1 MTRLWWVLV
10 VILAMPA
17 TAHAVSVNGFTLTE
31 TQIPLSEEMKK
42 DTGFFTQGPVLSLI
56 KFPGKGEFEARL
68 AMFYK
73 AKNVFLVS
81 AAGEKRPS
89 ENRVKELIEKFKD
102 SATPLQLEFYMDGDT
117 DPEDGLVFTNK
128 RFTVGL
134 YLRSGSYSVSHTFDH
149 VTLTEF
155 ELADVVSRIDT
166 DMSRFGTIHTV
177 ARVDDIPL
185 GSADFNKDIRVGDWL
200 FEDDGQYTNRYL
212 MAMLA
217 NWAYEPEF
225 TYEGKTVTKSSLL
238 ITIYSPSRDNAVFRN
253 GSIILSNANNE
264 IEERQ
269 KREDVYG
276 FSASS
281 PGQSG
286 DWYLWRVEEVD
297 GLQRPHNI
305 SCHAA
310 LKLKSTD
317 GIVALEKQRSTE
329 LSKSDWREDWNIN
342 LYLEHFESYSP
353 ADRTVPYEIR
363 LSVDGRLLGTM
374 RGDGTPKNREY
385 LDFDVGLQEKTGL
398 LNAYNYIS
406 EGILGR
412 LKAGNTM
419 QLSGTLGGRSLD
431 ETLSLKGS
439 SRAIGAVLDCLKKT

>member
-185 GSADFNKDIRVGDWL
+185 GSADFNKDIRVGD
-200 FEDDGQYTNRYL
+200 
-212 MAMLA
+212 
-217 NWAYEPEF
+217 
-225 TYEGKTVTKSSLL
+225 
-238 ITIYSPSRDNAVFRN
+238 
-253 GSIILSNANNE
+253 
-264 IEERQ
+264 
-269 KREDVYG
+269 
-276 FSASS
+276 
-281 PGQSG
+281 
-286 DWYLWRVEEVD
+286 
-297 GLQRPHNI
+297 
-305 SCHAA
+305 
-310 LKLKSTD
+310 
-317 GIVALEKQRSTE
+317 
-329 LSKSDWREDWNIN
+329 
-342 LYLEHFESYSP
+342 
-353 ADRTVPYEIR
+353 
-363 LSVDGRLLGTM
+363 
-374 RGDGTPKNREY
+374 
-385 LDFDVGLQEKTGL
+385 
-398 LNAYNYIS
+398 
-406 EGILGR
+406 
-412 LKAGNTM
+412 
-419 QLSGTLGGRSLD
+419 
-431 ETLSLKGS
+431 
-439 SRAIGAVLDCLKKT
+439 